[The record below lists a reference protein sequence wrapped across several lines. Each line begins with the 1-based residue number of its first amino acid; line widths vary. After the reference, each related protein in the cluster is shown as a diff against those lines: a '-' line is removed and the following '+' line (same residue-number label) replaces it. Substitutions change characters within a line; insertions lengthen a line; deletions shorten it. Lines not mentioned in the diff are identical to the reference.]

1 MWRVGWEC
9 SKGPKHLWLDPGSTG
24 EEVAVAGFQA
34 GGSSEGWV
42 VDASVYPRIFFRPE
56 AVGRGWL
63 HGGQAQDWLQNN
75 LAVGR
80 WRLRGG
86 HPDPLCWG
94 NGGLFGGPLA
104 VHLAVLFLLSAAATE
119 ALRQAADAQDGQ
131 DDQEDDDKDPHGA
144 REELILLAAVV
155 TAALESFR
163 AGEDDATF
171 GCSPVRPASGSITQ
185 RGIPPER
192 RAAGLGHE
200 GGLRKLPPRE
210 VAGGRCGRPPRRA
223 VGAG

>member
-75 LAVGR
+75 LQGKEETESSY
-80 WRLRGG
+80 
-86 HPDPLCWG
+86 
-94 NGGLFGGPLA
+94 GLALA
-104 VHLAVLFLLSAAATE
+104 ITTHVLE
-119 ALRQAADAQDGQ
+119 VY
-131 DDQEDDDKDPHGA
+131 
-144 REELILLAAVV
+144 REQ
-155 TAALESFR
+155 
-163 AGEDDATF
+163 G
-171 GCSPVRPASGSITQ
+171 
-185 RGIPPER
+185 
-192 RAAGLGHE
+192 
-200 GGLRKLPPRE
+200 
-210 VAGGRCGRPPRRA
+210 
-223 VGAG
+223 

>member
-1 MWRVGWEC
+1 MIDT
-9 SKGPKHLWLDPGSTG
+9 H
-24 EEVAVAGFQA
+24 
-34 GGSSEGWV
+34 
-42 VDASVYPRIFFRPE
+42 
-56 AVGRGWL
+56 
-63 HGGQAQDWLQNN
+63 

-94 NGGLFGGPLA
+94 NGGLLGGPLA

-131 DDQEDDDKDPHGA
+131 DDQEDDDKDPGVRNHHHHPDSPGYPYCTSLPPFTHTNPQGRKPSPVRTRPLGGLCPEELALDSPHGA

-163 AGEDDATF
+163 AG
-171 GCSPVRPASGSITQ
+171 
-185 RGIPPER
+185 
-192 RAAGLGHE
+192 AG
-200 GGLRKLPPRE
+200 
-210 VAGGRCGRPPRRA
+210 
-223 VGAG
+223 VGADRSCWYQGCGAEGSQPPQNASIYSGHKPHS